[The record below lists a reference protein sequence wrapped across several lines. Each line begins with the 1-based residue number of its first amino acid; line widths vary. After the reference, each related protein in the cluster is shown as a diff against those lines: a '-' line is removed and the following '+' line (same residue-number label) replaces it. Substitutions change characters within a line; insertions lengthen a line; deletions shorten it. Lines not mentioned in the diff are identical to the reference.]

1 MKNNQGIENMAIP
14 YCKLLKKGNTVQ
26 TIIDMFLIKK

>member
-1 MKNNQGIENMAIP
+1 MTNNQGIENMIIP
-14 YCKLLKKGNTVQ
+14 YCKLFNKGNTVQ